1 MLDWI
6 GTWPRVQLAIVVPCL
21 VIWLVLA
28 ARAYLRPTDPVAR
41 IRSRW
46 AALGAAAG
54 AIAGLALF
62 QVPELVLGHALVPV
76 SWIGLIALPLPI
88 GLAVGILR
96 DRLFDIEVVLNRTL
110 VYGTLTLTV
119 IAVYVARPSG
129 SARPSDPGHGYVVEL
144 LAIGLAALVALPLRD
159 VLQRSVNR
167 MMYGQR
173 DEPLRAMR
181 RLGHA
186 AGGGPSS
193 LDEPSQPSPRPS
205 PTRSACRM
213 WSSR

>member
-1 MLDWI
+1 MLAHRPWLIPGVYAVALGAYAVALGATRAASPSLLDWI

-110 VYGTLTLTV
+110 VYGALTLTV
-119 IAVYVARPSG
+119 IAL
-129 SARPSDPGHGYVVEL
+129 YVVVDRRARHGRRARARIRRRAPGDRPRGPRRAAPARRAP
-144 LAIGLAALVALPLRD
+144 AIASTG
-159 VLQRSVNR
+159 
-167 MMYGQR
+167 
-173 DEPLRAMR
+173 
-181 RLGHA
+181 
-186 AGGGPSS
+186 
-193 LDEPSQPSPRPS
+193 
-205 PTRSACRM
+205 
-213 WSSR
+213 